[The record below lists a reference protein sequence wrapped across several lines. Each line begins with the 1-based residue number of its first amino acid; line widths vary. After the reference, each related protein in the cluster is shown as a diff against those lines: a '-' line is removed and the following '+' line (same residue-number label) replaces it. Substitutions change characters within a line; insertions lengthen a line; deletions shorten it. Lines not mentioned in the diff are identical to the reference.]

1 MNWAEELDDSYD
13 NSDYDDDDSD
23 DFNKSLG
30 SKELE
35 EDDEETVVEVQ
46 QLGTRVDRLQPSRV
60 RAPSR
65 RTHDSTLVQSLR
77 RTAISSSTRRSLNC
91 SMNGSMNKHSSLA
104 RHEMEELLQLSSDEA
119 VKEWA

>member
-1 MNWAEELDDSYD
+1 MNWAEELGDSYD
-13 NSDYDDDDSD
+13 DSDYDDDDSD

-77 RTAISSSTRRSLNC
+77 RTAISSSTRRSLN
-91 SMNGSMNKHSSLA
+91 GSMNKHSSLA